1 MSGTPTAIR
10 PATPADVGTVLQ
22 LIRDLAI
29 YERDPDAV
37 KATPE
42 TLHDALFGTPPA
54 AEAVLAEIDGEA
66 VGVALFFFNY
76 STWTGKR
83 GLYLEDLFV
92 REAARGTG
100 TGTALLRHLARI
112 AIQRDCPRFEWAV
125 LDWNAPAIGFYESIG
140 AVAMKD
146 WTIMRVEGDA
156 LAKLAS

>member
-1 MSGTPTAIR
+1 MIR
-10 PATPADVGTVLQ
+10 ATTPADVPTVLQ
-22 LIRDLAI
+22 LIRDLAT

-42 TLHDALFGTPPA
+42 TLHAALFDTPPA

-100 TGTALLRHLARI
+100 TGSALLRHLARI
-112 AIQRDCPRFEWAV
+112 AIERDCARFEWAV

-156 LAKLAS
+156 LAKLAA

>member
-1 MSGTPTAIR
+1 MIR
-10 PATPADVGTVLQ
+10 ATTPADVPTVLQ
-22 LIRDLAI
+22 LIRDLAA

-37 KATPE
+37 KATLE
-42 TLHDALFGTPPA
+42 TLHEALFGANPA

-66 VGVALFFFNY
+66 VGVALYFFNF
-76 STWTGKR
+76 STWSGKR

-112 AIQRDCPRFEWAV
+112 ALERDCARFEWAV
-125 LDWNAPAIGFYESIG
+125 LDWNAPAIGFYKSIG
-140 AVAMKD
+140 AVAMTD

-156 LAKLAS
+156 LAKLAA

>member
-1 MSGTPTAIR
+1 MIRAI
-10 PATPADVGTVLQ
+10 TPADVGTVLQ
-22 LIRDLAI
+22 LIRDLAA

-37 KATPE
+37 KATHE
-42 TLHDALFGTPPA
+42 TLHEALFGATPA

-66 VGVALFFFNY
+66 VGVALFFFNF
-76 STWTGKR
+76 STWSGKR

-112 AIQRDCPRFEWAV
+112 AIERDCARFEWAV
-125 LDWNAPAIGFYESIG
+125 LDWNAPAIGFYKSIG
-140 AVAMKD
+140 AVAMTD

-156 LAKLAS
+156 LAKLAA